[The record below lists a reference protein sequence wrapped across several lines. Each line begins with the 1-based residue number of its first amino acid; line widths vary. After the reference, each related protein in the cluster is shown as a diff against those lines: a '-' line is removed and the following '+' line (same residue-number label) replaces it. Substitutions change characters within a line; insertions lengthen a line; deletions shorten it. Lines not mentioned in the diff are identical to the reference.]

1 MKLNKL
7 LKKAQ
12 NLIIEGRRARTM
24 RGKDEAL
31 DDLWE
36 LIINI
41 EYELKH
47 RVGVSPN

>member
-12 NLIIEGRRARTM
+12 DLILMGRRARTM
-24 RGKDEAL
+24 REKDEAL
-31 DDLWE
+31 DGLWE

-41 EYELKH
+41 DFEL
-47 RVGVSPN
+47 RRRQEPSLN